1 MANNELSGRRGSQT
15 VERALRVLDVLADA
29 ASPLSLTA
37 IAESAGLN
45 ITTASRLLASLEHHK
60 YVMRSEESGRYQ
72 LGYKILGMARSVQ
85 AQTGL
90 RDVALP
96 VLRALMEATGETAT
110 VNILHD
116 DEAMMIARVE
126 CRSPLRIVSQEGE
139 RSPLYCTAAGKILL
153 AYLPEG
159 EAERILAKGLPRRTD
174 KTIISPAA
182 MRDELTLTR
191 ARGYSYDAGER
202 EDGLIGIGAPVRNAD
217 GKVIAEMGVSGAAV
231 RMSPDVIPSLAAEVR
246 EAAAR
251 LSERLGW
258 NGRRGAVAVALESG
272 ERVAIGRGEA

>member
-1 MANNELSGRRGSQT
+1 MTTNELSGRRGSQT

-37 IAESAGLN
+37 IAETAGLN

-60 YVMRSEESGRYQ
+60 YVMRSEDSGRYQ
-72 LGYKILGMARSVQ
+72 LGYKILAMARSVQ

-96 VLRALMEATGETAT
+96 FLRTLMEAAGETAT

-153 AYLPEG
+153 AYQPEA
-159 EAERILAKGLPRRTD
+159 EVERILAKGLPRRTAN
-174 KTIISPAA
+174 TITSPAA
-182 MRDELTLTR
+182 MREELARTR
-191 ARGYSYDAGER
+191 ERGYSHDAGER

-231 RMSPDVIPSLAAEVR
+231 RMSPDVIPSLAAHVR

-251 LSERLGW
+251 FSERLGW
-258 NGRRGAVAVALESG
+258 NGLQRDVEAAAVDQ
-272 ERVAIGRGEA
+272 RVASGVGAR

>member
-1 MANNELSGRRGSQT
+1 MANNELSGRHGSQT
-15 VERALRVLDVLADA
+15 VERALRVLDVLAET
-29 ASPLSLTA
+29 ASPMSLTS
-37 IAESAGLN
+37 IAETAGLN

-60 YVMRSEESGRYQ
+60 YVVRSEESGRYQ
-72 LGYKILGMARSVQ
+72 LGYKILAMARSVQ

-90 RDVALP
+90 RDLALP

-110 VNILHD
+110 VNVLHD
-116 DEAMMIARVE
+116 DHAMMIARVE

-153 AYLPEG
+153 AYLPE
-159 EAERILAKGLPRRTD
+159 AEVARILAKGLPRRTAR
-174 KTIISPAA
+174 TITSPEA
-182 MRDELTLTR
+182 MHEELALTR

-231 RMSPDVIPSLAAEVR
+231 RMSPDAIPSLAAHVR
-246 EAAAR
+246 EAAEQ
-251 LSERLGW
+251 LSVRLGW
-258 NGRRGAVAVALESG
+258 NGQRPDAEAAASGQLVTSGVG
-272 ERVAIGRGEA
+272 ER